1 VQRYPGPPMYRLQHL
16 RDRPAWFSDSAATRS
31 RRRVPRVGWSGVA
44 GPLGRAGAAV
54 RRIPENAGH
63 VHHGHRVAARRRDWM
78 GCRPGRSRA
87 AGRCCR
93 GTGMAPT
100 ARSHQRSRQDAPQRF
115 GEKQLHVRFRASRRR
130 HRTSPPGYWDSL
142 SCGSWPFS
150 RCGSEAAGCSGSECR
165 SNPIT
170 ERHSVHI
177 ATAAAAPARPP
188 TPPGGSNGIPCAR
201 FVRMGM
207 PRRVNRAEETS

>member
-1 VQRYPGPPMYRLQHL
+1 VIGLLGFLTPPL
-16 RDRPAWFSDSAATRS
+16 
-31 RRRVPRVGWSGVA
+31 
-44 GPLGRAGAAV
+44 LGLAGAYLVLAGQAWPV
-54 RRIPENAGH
+54 RWVVLVLLFVAYLKTRDMFTTVIVLLLGAGI
-63 VHHGHRVAARRRDWM
+63 WM

-115 GEKQLHVRFRASRRR
+115 GENQLHVRFRASRRR